1 MEFIN
6 DSDRFDQHFLCDEN
20 VINKFIVSSDLN
32 ENDIVVEIG
41 PGKGNVSEKIVKKV
55 KKLYCIELDKRLE
68 PYLSALAM
76 KNKNVEI
83 IYGNALDVF
92 IPDCDKIIT
101 SLPYSIIEPFMYKM
115 IKCKFENLIMI
126 TGNKFA
132 QNVAEKKVTRLS
144 LLTNCFFN
152 SYIIDTIP
160 PTCFKPQP
168 RVMSAMIKLSH
179 AYEENLEYEFLF
191 FRYMFLLN
199 HKKIKNALI
208 ESFIKFDK
216 KFGNELTQRE
226 SKKIVESLNLNC
238 ELLETKFEVCSNEQ
252 LEIIFDVVK
261 ELLYDTHR
269 HSISSK
275 KNI

>member
-41 PGKGNVSEKIVKKV
+41 PGKGNISEKIVKKV

-83 IYGNALDVF
+83 IYGSALDVF

-132 QNVAEKKVTRLS
+132 QNVAEKKFTRLS

-152 SYIIDTIP
+152 SYIIDIIP

-252 LEIIFDVVK
+252 LEIVFDVVK
-261 ELLYDTHR
+261 KLLYDTHR
-269 HSISSK
+269 HSTISK